1 MAYPEFRK
9 QLDTLL
15 RTKDPQAVR
24 QFLISQGQ
32 WSEDAQIDGERVM
45 WMMIAGSPALQE
57 LHSEAHAWLTTHG
70 YEAEAKALKAQEKP
84 ASKPPKGRDSPKKRP
99 ATR

>member
-1 MAYPEFRK
+1 MAYPEFRR

-15 RTKDPQAVR
+15 HTKDPQAVR

-32 WSEDAQIDGERVM
+32 WSEDAQIDVERAM

-57 LHSEAHAWLTTHG
+57 LHSEAHTWLISHG
-70 YEAEAKALKAQEKP
+70 YEADASVLKVQEKP
-84 ASKPPKGRDSPKKRP
+84 AAKPSKGRASTKKRQ
-99 ATR
+99 AT